1 MPVRALSACPVEAPA
16 PPQLPFAKTAHVLP
30 AYWLDK
36 LSPEKRNT
44 EVLSRSQIEAHNR
57 TIQGLRKEGWLRG
70 RWDLL
75 TLDLKPARI
84 KRRLDRS
91 LEALRKAV
99 KADKRV
105 LADGSP
111 PLALIDRLEREHKAM
126 TSTSELRVAH
136 QSSALRCYP
145 TEVGVFEKAHETAF
159 DLMQCAQVRVG
170 EPVRVLGKGRTY
182 WYVWTSYAEGWVKP
196 AALTPALSEQEAQ
209 AFLKPKHRAMILR
222 DQEGL
227 RAVGDPKLA
236 AVRMGAALPLL
247 EQRPDRLKVS
257 LPTPTGLKDA
267 WIPRGPG
274 VGVDYAPLTRA
285 GLWQRAFS
293 LLNAPYGW
301 GGLGDHRD
309 CSRLLMDLFAT
320 SGLMLPRNSSRQSVA
335 GTRHVD
341 VDALDDAAKM
351 AAIEQAAQRAV
362 VLLYL
367 PGHIMLYLGRDGE
380 QLYALH
386 QFSGYLVPCD
396 GKAKTEGGRETMMRV
411 NRTVVTSLELGRG
424 SSRRSFL
431 ERVTRL
437 VLLESSEGGA
447 GVEKKR

>member
-1 MPVRALSACPVEAPA
+1 MEAPA
-16 PPQLPFAKTAHVLP
+16 PPQLPFARTVHALP

-36 LSPEKRNT
+36 LPAGQAEA
-44 EVLSRSQIEAHNR
+44 EVLSRRQIEAHNR

-84 KRRLDRS
+84 KRRLARS
-91 LEALRKAV
+91 LEALREAIKT
-99 KADKRV
+99 DRRV

-126 TSTSELRVAH
+126 TSASELRVAH

-170 EPVRVLGKGRTY
+170 EPVRVLGKGRSY
-182 WYVWTSYAEGWVKP
+182 WYVWTTYAEGWIKP
-196 AALTPALSEQEAQ
+196 AALTPALGDKEAK
-209 AFLKPKHRAMILR
+209 AFLEPQHRAVILR
-222 DQEGL
+222 DLAGL
-227 RAVGDPKLA
+227 RAVDGDRLA
-236 AVRMGAALPLL
+236 GVVRMGTHLPLL
-247 EQRPDRLKVS
+247 GQRPDRLKVS
-257 LPTPTGLKDA
+257 LPSSSGLKEA
-267 WIPRGPG
+267 WIPRGPE
-274 VGVDYAPLTRA
+274 VRVDYAPLTRA

-320 SGLMLPRNSSRQSVA
+320 CGLLLPRNSRRQSVA
-335 GTRHVD
+335 GTRHVE
-341 VDALDDAAKM
+341 VDKLDDAAKM
-351 AAIEQAAQRAV
+351 KAIEQAAQSAV

-367 PGHIMLYLGRDGE
+367 PGHIMLYLGRDGD

-396 GKAKTEGGRETMMRV
+396 GKAKTEDGRETMMRV

-431 ERVTRL
+431 ERITRL
-437 VLLESSEGGA
+437 VLLAPPEGERETLKG
-447 GVEKKR
+447 KR